1 MYRDSMYIFRGHI
14 SKRKPV
20 SRDRH
25 TLFQFQFLFL
35 AIQIVS
41 KKRSLKRNYNI
52 PDRHDRLI
60 TGLKMALNT
69 KVVVWK
75 NRKLLLFDR

>member
-1 MYRDSMYIFRGHI
+1 MYIFRGHI

-20 SRDRH
+20 LRDRH
-25 TLFQFQFLFL
+25 TMFQFQFPFL

-41 KKRSLKRNYNI
+41 KKRFLKRKHNI
-52 PDRHDRLI
+52 PARHDRLI

-69 KVVVWK
+69 KVIVWE
-75 NRKLLLFDR
+75 NQKLLIPYR